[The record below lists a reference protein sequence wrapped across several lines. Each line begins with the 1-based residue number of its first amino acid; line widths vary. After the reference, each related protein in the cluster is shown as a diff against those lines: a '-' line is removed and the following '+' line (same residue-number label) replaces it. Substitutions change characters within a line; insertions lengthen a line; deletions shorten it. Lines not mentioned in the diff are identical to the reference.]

1 MVGSEVSPD
10 EISQCNCCLL
20 APGGHILKKRG
31 GARKETIMDVLEAQ
45 PPPSVILQW
54 PHPRKKTVYNK
65 AGDQTAVGT
74 YDWR

>member
-1 MVGSEVSPD
+1 
-10 EISQCNCCLL
+10 
-20 APGGHILKKRG
+20 
-31 GARKETIMDVLEAQ
+31 MDVLEAQ